1 MNLVQKYRGGI
12 TYGDSFATREL
23 LLRPEWSSDQQL
35 YFESY
40 DANMYP
46 LPDYEKWTKL
56 GKQKL
61 LQAIDEKIPENIT
74 IIVDGTI
81 VRNLR

>member
-12 TYGDSFATREL
+12 TYGESFTTKEL
-23 LLRPEWSSDQQL
+23 LLRPEWSSNQKL

-56 GKQKL
+56 GKQEL
-61 LQAIDEKIPENIT
+61 IQTIDEKIPENVT

>member
-12 TYGDSFATREL
+12 SYGESFATREL
-23 LLRPEWSSDQQL
+23 LLRPEKSNEQQL

-46 LPDYEKWTKL
+46 LPDYKKWTKL
-56 GKQKL
+56 GKQEL
-61 LQAIDEKIPENIT
+61 IQAIDEKIPENIT
-74 IIVDGTI
+74 IIIDDTV
-81 VRNLR
+81 VRKMQ

>member
-1 MNLVQKYRGGI
+1 MTLVQKYRGGI
-12 TYGDSFATREL
+12 SYGESFATREL
-23 LLRPEWSSDQQL
+23 LLRPEKSNEQQL

-56 GKQKL
+56 GKQEL
-61 LQAIDEKIPENIT
+61 IQAIDEKIPENIT
-74 IIVDGTI
+74 IIIDGTV
-81 VRNLR
+81 VRKMQ

>member
-12 TYGDSFATREL
+12 SYGESFATREL

-40 DANMYP
+40 DANMHP

-56 GKQKL
+56 GKQEL
-61 LQAIDEKIPENIT
+61 IQAIDEKIPENVT

-81 VRNLR
+81 VRKMR

>member
-12 TYGDSFATREL
+12 SYGDSFATREL
-23 LLRPEWSSDQQL
+23 LLRPEWSNEQQL

-46 LPDYEKWTKL
+46 LPDYDKWTEL
-56 GKQKL
+56 GKQELTSTSLYYGSVIKFRPKQQL
-61 LQAIDEKIPENIT
+61 TDSIS
-74 IIVDGTI
+74 
-81 VRNLR
+81 

>member
-12 TYGDSFATREL
+12 SYGDSFTTKEL
-23 LLRPEWSSDQQL
+23 LLRTEWSSNQQL

-56 GKQKL
+56 GKREL
-61 LQAIDEKIPENIT
+61 LQAIDEKIPENVT

>member
-1 MNLVQKYRGGI
+1 MSLVQKYRGGI
-12 TYGDSFATREL
+12 SYGDSFATKEL
-23 LLRPEWSSDQQL
+23 LLRTEWSNEQQL

-56 GKQKL
+56 GKQDL
-61 LQAIDEKIPENIT
+61 MQAIDEKIPENVT
-74 IIVDGTI
+74 TIVDGTI
-81 VRNLR
+81 VRKIQ